1 MNSKMTKDLNQ
12 VYNLC
17 IHSNSMTDKLRF
29 PFEYFIIQATSQS
42 HVHFC
47 YDNSLTS
54 QIRYLRYKPLP
65 RLKDVS
71 FVTYKEKI
79 KCINL

>member
-1 MNSKMTKDLNQ
+1 MNFKMTKDLNQ

-17 IHSNSMTDKLRF
+17 IHFNSMTDKLLF

-42 HVHFC
+42 HANFC
-47 YDNSLTS
+47 YNSLTS
-54 QIRYLRYKPLP
+54 QIRYLWYKPLP